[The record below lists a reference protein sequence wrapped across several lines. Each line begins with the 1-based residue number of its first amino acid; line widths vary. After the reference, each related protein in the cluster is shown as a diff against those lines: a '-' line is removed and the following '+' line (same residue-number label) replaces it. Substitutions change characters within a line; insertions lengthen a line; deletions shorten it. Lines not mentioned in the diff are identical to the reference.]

1 MEVTAVAISLLC
13 QSCGCRGGRQGWAAF
28 IPQHGLVPR
37 AGVVP
42 ISAHL
47 SLGKPPPCPGA
58 YIFSADV
65 WLGIVVE
72 VRGLGAIGVLVWSLW
87 QGWELLP
94 RKDSAAIHMRGI
106 LSGGRANLVGT
117 LQKPGPA

>member
-47 SLGKPPPCPGA
+47 SLGKPPH
-58 YIFSADV
+58 
-65 WLGIVVE
+65 
-72 VRGLGAIGVLVWSLW
+72 VLVRTSF
-87 QGWELLP
+87 LL
-94 RKDSAAIHMRGI
+94 MF
-106 LSGGRANLVGT
+106 GRASWWKLEDWV
-117 LQKPGPA
+117 L